1 MCERG
6 VMMGGLNV
14 GFVFDVFVLCG
25 VYWNIYCCLFYFI
38 EIYDGRILVLKWYN
52 LKIKCNGVY
61 KIKKGIRNVK
71 YIRGGFSKMKKGE
84 GV

>member
-1 MCERG
+1 MFLFC
-6 VMMGGLNV
+6 V
-14 GFVFDVFVLCG
+14 VFIEN
-25 VYWNIYCCLFYFI
+25 NIYCCLFYFI

-61 KIKKGIRNVK
+61 KIKKGIRNIK